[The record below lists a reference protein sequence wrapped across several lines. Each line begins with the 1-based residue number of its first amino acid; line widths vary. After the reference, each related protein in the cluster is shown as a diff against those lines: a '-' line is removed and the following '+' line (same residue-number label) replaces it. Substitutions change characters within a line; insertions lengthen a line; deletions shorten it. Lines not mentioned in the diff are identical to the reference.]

1 VRIVGLVGGTS
12 WVSTAEYYRYI
23 NEETNRRLGG
33 SSFAE
38 CILYSLDLGRIVA
51 LMKSGREADV
61 LPILVDTADK
71 LQRAGAEAL
80 ALCAN
85 TMHMFA
91 DEVQAKVSLPII
103 HIAEATGRE
112 IAKKRLRTVGL
123 LGTRLTM
130 ELDFYK
136 KTLQSMG
143 IDTLV
148 PGAEERE
155 YIDRVIFDELLKE
168 IFKPETKA
176 GLLGIMD
183 DLRAKGAEGIVLG
196 CTEIPL
202 IIHDEDTGLPLFNT
216 TLIHARAVVDF
227 AVGRD

>member
-1 VRIVGLVGGTS
+1 
-12 WVSTAEYYRYI
+12 
-23 NEETNRRLGG
+23 
-33 SSFAE
+33 
-38 CILYSLDLGRIVA
+38 
-51 LMKSGREADV
+51 
-61 LPILVDTADK
+61 
-71 LQRAGAEAL
+71 
-80 ALCAN
+80 
-85 TMHMFA
+85 
-91 DEVQAKVSLPII
+91 
-103 HIAEATGRE
+103 
-112 IAKKRLRTVGL
+112 
-123 LGTRLTM
+123 M